1 MLSFMAMIVSE
12 QKTIEEVLE
21 LLKKKK
27 KVFLVGC
34 GDCAAAC
41 RSGGLED
48 LPLYAEKLEAAGVTI
63 IGWFVP
69 QQTCM
74 APKTKLE
81 LKAVQ
86 HLIKKSDAILSF
98 SCGAGTQTLSKILPD
113 KTVLPAVNT
122 VFLASTLRAGHF
134 LQYCSLCGDCVLGVT
149 GGLCPQTL
157 CAKSLM
163 NGPCSGSIDGKCET
177 YRDRN
182 CVWHDIYTELKQR
195 GELESFQVKLPMKD
209 FSKINLQ
216 SEKKVQPMK
225 GKNRGGKR

>member
-1 MLSFMAMIVSE
+1 MIVSE
-12 QKTIEEVLE
+12 QKPIKELME
-21 LLKKKK
+21 LLKKSR

-48 LPLYAEKLEAAGVTI
+48 LPLFAEKLEAEGISVA
-63 IGWFVP
+63 GWFVP

-74 APKTKLE
+74 APRTKIE
-81 LKAVQ
+81 LREVETLIEGVDAV
-86 HLIKKSDAILSF
+86 LSF
-98 SCGAGTQTLSKILPD
+98 SCGAGTQTLSNILPN
-113 KTVLPAVNT
+113 KLIFPAVNT

-134 LQYCSLCGDCVLGVT
+134 LQHCSMCGDCVLGVT

-177 YRDRN
+177 YRDRD
-182 CVWHDIYTELKQR
+182 CVWHNIYNTIKER
-195 GELESFQVKLPMKD
+195 GELDSFQIRLPMKD
-209 FSKINLQ
+209 FSKLNTQ
-216 SEKKVQPMK
+216 SEKMVQPMRTKK
-225 GKNRGGKR
+225 GGGKK